1 MAWKTASKSVCGTA
15 LVDKTNGL
23 GPPPSTIAA
32 QIVENHSLAEGCREP
47 KSRAAFGQLLDEI
60 RACPSD
66 VECNVQS
73 NYRLISV
80 LAEAGLDALAKQDPF
95 APRNEIITQAIA
107 SLEVIEVATRRSPD
121 VLFYDGPGTNGQG
134 SQVCL
139 WLLPKLFSVIACK
152 EYSHI
157 QASLQRLL
165 QSFLDTLARSPERW
179 VEVAM
184 LVQLYQTC
192 TDGSS

>member
-1 MAWKTASKSVCGTA
+1 MARKTVSKSVCGTA
-15 LVDKTNGL
+15 LVEKTNGL
-23 GPPPSTIAA
+23 GLPPSTIAA
-32 QIVENHSLAEGCREP
+32 QIVENHSLAEGGREP

-60 RACPSD
+60 RACPSA
-66 VECNVQS
+66 VEHNVQS
-73 NYRLISV
+73 NYKLISV

-95 APRNEIITQAIA
+95 APHNEIITQAIA
-107 SLEVIEVATRRSPD
+107 SLEVIEVATRHSPD
-121 VLFYDGPGTNGQG
+121 VLFYDGPGTTGPG

-139 WLLPKLFSVIACK
+139 WLLPKLFSVVDCM

-165 QSFLDTLARSPERW
+165 QSFPETLARSPERW
-179 VEVAM
+179 EEVAM